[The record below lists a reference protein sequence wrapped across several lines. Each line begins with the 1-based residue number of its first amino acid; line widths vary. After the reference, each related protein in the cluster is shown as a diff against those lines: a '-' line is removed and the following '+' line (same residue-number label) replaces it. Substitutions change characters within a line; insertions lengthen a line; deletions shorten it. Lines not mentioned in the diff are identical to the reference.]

1 MSSSFIALSGID
13 GAGKSTQLE
22 LIRSH
27 LEDRGD
33 SVIYL
38 WTRGGNTP
46 GTVAVKSLLRKLAG
60 KKLPPSGHSN
70 QRDDMLRKGWIQR
83 LWLTLAILDLIR
95 IYGICIRWWLFLGK
109 SVVCDRYLWDSL
121 IDFKVMFPDIDIER
135 WLFWKLLAWCTPVPD
150 RSVLLMIPIEVSE
163 ARCLQ
168 KYEPFPDTPERR
180 KLRYHFYKIASKFK
194 YWDVIDSTRPVD
206 IVFSDILKSHCP

>member
-13 GAGKSTQLE
+13 GAGKSTQLQ
-22 LIRSH
+22 LISDH
-27 LEDRGD
+27 LESRGE

-38 WTRGGNTP
+38 WSRGGNTP
-46 GTVAVKSLLRKLAG
+46 GINALKQFIRKMAL
-60 KKLPPSGHSN
+60 KKLPPSGHSA
-70 QRDDMLRKGWIQR
+70 QRDYMLTRGWIQR
-83 LWLTLAILDLIR
+83 VWLVLAIFDLIR
-95 IYGICIRWWLFLGK
+95 IYGICIRWWLLTGK

-121 IDFKVMFPDIDIER
+121 IDFKVMFPNIDIEN
-135 WLFWKLLAWCTPVPD
+135 WLLWKFLVWCTPVPT

-180 KLRYHFYKIASKFK
+180 KRRYHLYEIASKFK
-194 YWDVIDSTRPVD
+194 YWDIIDSTRPVD
-206 IVFSDILKSHCP
+206 IVFSDIVKSHCS

>member
-1 MSSSFIALSGID
+1 MSSSFISLSGID
-13 GAGKSTQLE
+13 GAGKSTQLK
-22 LIRSH
+22 LIKAD
-27 LEDRGD
+27 LECRGD
-33 SVIYL
+33 LVIYL

-46 GTVAVKSLLRKLAG
+46 GAVAVKGLLRKLAG
-60 KKLPPSGHSN
+60 KKLPSSGHSN

-83 LWLTLAILDLIR
+83 LWLTLAILDLVR
-95 IYGICIRWWLFLGK
+95 IYGINVRWWLFLGK

-121 IDFKVMFPDIDIER
+121 IDFKIMFPDIQIEK
-135 WLFWKLLAWCTPVPD
+135 WFLWKFLVWCTPVPI
-150 RSVLLMIPIEVSE
+150 RSVLLMIPLEVSE

-180 KLRYHFYKIASKFK
+180 TRRYHLYEIASKFK

-206 IVFSDILKSHCP
+206 IVFSDIVKSHCP